1 MSVALKGLHVHRRG
15 FAGVEDFDEDSS
27 SIVKTQCTL
36 DPKRKM
42 KLWLTDKEDC
52 SIHLGVDDDKE
63 D

>member
-36 DPKRKM
+36 NPKRKM
-42 KLWLTDKEDC
+42 KL
-52 SIHLGVDDDKE
+52 
-63 D
+63 

>member
-1 MSVALKGLHVHRRG
+1 MHKRG
-15 FAGVEDFDEDSS
+15 FAAVEDFDEETS

-36 DPKRKM
+36 SPKRKM

-52 SIHLGVDDDKE
+52 SIHLGVDDDKT